1 MMPIHL
7 IAFLAALALSALLTQ
22 LVKPLAVR
30 AGLVSRPRADRWNR
44 KVIPMGGGVAMYLAI
59 ALGLIFATGRGADGR
74 FVIDQDSIDLVIA
87 LGAVFLLG
95 LVDDKLR
102 LSAPVKLVVQTAAAC
117 FLAFRGHTIP
127 FGPDLIRAPIT
138 VGWCV
143 FMANSVNLLD
153 NMDGSAAG
161 VSAVAAIFVYVI
173 AATGETPNATLA
185 SQAAVISGTACG
197 FLIHNFPPASIF
209 MGDAGSLVLG
219 FALAGISLKLPHG
232 STRTRTLLAPALA
245 LAIPIFDTALVW
257 AARRAA
263 GRPFLLGGR
272 DHTTHRLVA
281 LGLSERRTVLTL
293 YAASALLGGAALAV
307 ARGNLGVVVL
317 TVLGVAVALL
327 LCGVFLVD
335 VRVYKKL
342 DVGESPAP
350 PLAAPVEKENGSR
363 YLLAIELG
371 LDVLIISSAWIAA
384 YVVKFADTD
393 ALDTYLRGSCLKA
406 LPFVIGLKL
415 VAFLTQGLYG
425 SFLRSIRFGDLFRIL
440 KACALGTILIVAAA
454 AISDRLIDYS
464 REVFLLD
471 ALLCVGGVVVS
482 RSAIRALKRSI
493 ARLAAEPRRALLVG
507 PKALVPFVERGL
519 ARDGSP
525 PFTFVAIIDSDTQP
539 LSEVPRLAEA
549 AGATVV
555 VLALTEPALTEA
567 ARAALTQT
575 LTERGITVLGVSVT
589 VE

>member
-1 MMPIHL
+1 MTIHL
-7 IAFLAALALSALLTQ
+7 IAFAAAFAVSALLTQ

-30 AGLVSRPRADRWNR
+30 AELVSRPRADRWNR
-44 KVIPMGGGVAMYLAI
+44 KVIPMGGGVAIYLAI
-59 ALGLIFATGRGADGR
+59 ALGLVFANGRGPDGR
-74 FVIDQDSIDLVIA
+74 FSPDWDSLDLVIA

-102 LSAPVKLVVQTAAAC
+102 LSAPVKLVVQTGAAC

-127 FGPDLIRAPIT
+127 FGPDLVRAPIT

-161 VSAVAAIFVYVI
+161 VSAIAAAFVYVI
-173 AATGETPNATLA
+173 ASSGEAPNPVLA

-232 STRTRTLLAPALA
+232 STRTRILLAPALA

-263 GRPFLLGGR
+263 GRPFLMGGR

-293 YAASALLGGAALAV
+293 YAASALLGGAAFAV
-307 ARGNLGVVVL
+307 ARGNLGTAVVTALV
-317 TVLGVAVALL
+317 VAVVLL

-342 DVGESPAP
+342 ESPP
-350 PLAAPVEKENGSR
+350 PRPSPAAPGRGSG
-363 YLLAIELG
+363 YLYAIELG
-371 LDVLIISSAWIAA
+371 VDVLIISSAWVAA
-384 YVVKFADTD
+384 YVVKFVDTD

-415 VAFLTQGLYG
+415 IAFLTQGLYRG
-425 SFLRSIRFGDLFRIL
+425 VWRSIQFGDLFRLL
-440 KACALGTILIVAAA
+440 KAVALGTILIVAAA

-471 ALLCVGGVVVS
+471 ALFCVGGIVLS
-482 RSAIRALKRSI
+482 RSAVRALRSSV
-493 ARLAAEPRRALLVG
+493 ARLAAEPRPALLVG
-507 PKALVPFVERGL
+507 PKALAPFIERGL

-525 PFTFVAIIDSDTQP
+525 PCRIVSVLDPDTQP
-539 LSEVPRLAEA
+539 ISEAPQLAET
-549 AGATVV
+549 AGVSVV
-555 VLALTEPALTEA
+555 VLALADP
-567 ARAALTQT
+567 ARAELTRT